1 MSAVSRMALWA
12 GALAVLIVGC
22 SAAAHLRALQPE
34 TAPESPPLVVLA
46 PPSTMPPSTMP
57 PSTMPPS
64 TMQLG
69 VDIDAYIYPGQNVAA
84 AARNDVAYIESLHA
98 NAVSISF
105 PFFMDGPGSDAVTAG
120 ASTPTPGQLAT
131 IVAAA
136 ANAGLYVSVRPLL
149 DEASLGVSRVL
160 WVPSDPTAW
169 FASYQ
174 AFVLPY
180 AAAAQRAHAREFIV
194 GAELT
199 RTDRM
204 PQWNGL
210 DSALARRFSG
220 TLAYANN
227 WGNLR
232 LAGNGGNVAETV
244 DAYPPAGP
252 PFLQPWVR
260 FDQRLPPGT
269 VETEVGIAAVG
280 QAWRRPY
287 QQHWSTGRLD
297 PAVQARWFAA
307 ACAAARATHLAGIYF
322 WAIDL
327 GQLAGP
333 TLAQQ
338 GNWAHS
344 AGATAIS
351 QCFTSLGTAASS

>member
-1 MSAVSRMALWA
+1 MTAVSRMALWA

-22 SAAAHLRALQPE
+22 SAAAHIHDLQPE
-34 TAPESPPLVVLA
+34 TTPQSPRLIVPVPA
-46 PPSTMPPSTMP
+46 
-57 PSTMPPS
+57 S

-69 VDIDAYIYPGQNVAA
+69 VDIDAYTYPGQDVAA
-84 AARNDVAYIESLHA
+84 AAQTDVAYIESLHA

-105 PFFMDGPGSDAVTAG
+105 PFFVDGPRSDTVTAG
-120 ASTPTPGQLAT
+120 TPTPTPGQLAA

-149 DEASLGVSRVL
+149 DETSIGMPRVDWVS
-160 WVPSDPTAW
+160 SDPGAW

-180 AAAAQRAHAREFIV
+180 AAAAQRAHASEFIV

-199 RTDRM
+199 RIERM
-204 PQWNGL
+204 PQWKGV

-227 WGNLR
+227 WGRFR
-232 LAGNGGNVAETV
+232 LAGDGGNVTETV
-244 DAYPPAGP
+244 DAYKPARAP
-252 PFLQPWVR
+252 LAQAWLR
-260 FDQRLPPGT
+260 FDQQLPPGT
-269 VETEVGIAAVG
+269 VETEVGIAAVD
-280 QAWRRPY
+280 QAWRKPY
-287 QQHWSTGRLD
+287 QHHWSTARLD
-297 PAVQARWFAA
+297 PAVQAQWFAA
-307 ACAAARATHLAGIYF
+307 ACAAARATHLRGIYF
-322 WAIDL
+322 WAIGL

-338 GNWAHS
+338 FNWAHS

-351 QCFTSLGTAASS
+351 ACFTSFGTVTSS